1 MPRLPPAIETLHTR
15 IKDSEILA
23 PEEKDALLKFSSE
36 LGVHNYSVGRWSK
49 LLQHCTMMAGDSEK
63 YDPDDLPEPDLVDI
77 IGDSK
82 KAKNNAKKYVAGST
96 GTTKAKSRSATIES
110 HSGCSA
116 DT

>member
-1 MPRLPPAIETLHTR
+1 MSALPPKIEALHSR
-15 IKDSEILA
+15 IENSEVLT
-23 PEEKDALLKFSSE
+23 EDEKDALLNFSSE
-36 LGVHNYSVGRWSK
+36 LGAHNYSTGRRVK